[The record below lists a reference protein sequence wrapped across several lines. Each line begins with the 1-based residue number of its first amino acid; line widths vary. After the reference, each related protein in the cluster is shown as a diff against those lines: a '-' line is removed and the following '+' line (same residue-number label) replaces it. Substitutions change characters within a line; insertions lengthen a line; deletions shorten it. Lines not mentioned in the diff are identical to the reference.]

1 MKFITYRTE
10 SPAGS
15 TALLVLDF
23 CNGSQFPPVDGAVY
37 LDILRLYE
45 PAASPLVVGWNL
57 EPVSARNNLL
67 SGLKIKTTKI
77 YD

>member
-15 TALLVLDF
+15 TAPLVLDF
-23 CNGSQFPPVDGAVY
+23 CNGSQFPPVDGGVY
-37 LDILRLYE
+37 LDILRLSE
-45 PAASPLVVGWNL
+45 PPAKPLVVGWNL
-57 EPVSARNNLL
+57 EPVSASNNLL
-67 SGLKIKTTKI
+67 SGLVFKTTKN